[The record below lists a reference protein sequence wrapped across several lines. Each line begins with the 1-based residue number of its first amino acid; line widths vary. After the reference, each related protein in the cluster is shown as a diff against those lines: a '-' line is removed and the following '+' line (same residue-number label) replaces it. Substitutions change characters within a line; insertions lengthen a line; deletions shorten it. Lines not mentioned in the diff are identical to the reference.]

1 MKYKWLWSLL
11 VVAMITIC
19 LFIFLPLNENQ
30 SIPSSLPN
38 ENNLKKKILDTG
50 EVNVNT
56 IFEQIALDEKHVFI
70 PHLSSDNQY
79 GYSLLEWVDNKWEVT
94 YVTSSGEPLLWNIA
108 EGSQSESYFIWNLE
122 TKYNIDYLTFYMIK
136 HRNFRS
142 GWGGEFYEPAIQI
155 ENNVSLG
162 DKPYG
167 IYKVSDEWQR
177 IWKATQIKVEEQEE
191 DLFSFNNEEALHYGV
206 KGYDKENNYVDPYNY
221 YENIS
226 SFNSGAKTEHVSI
239 LDEWD
244 GEQW

>member
-30 SIPSSLPN
+30 STPSSLPN
-38 ENNLKKKILDTG
+38 ENNLKKMILDTG

-94 YVTSSGEPLLWNIA
+94 YVTSSGEPLLWKING
-108 EGSQSESYFIWNLE
+108 GSQSDSYFLWNLE
-122 TKYNIDYLTFYMIK
+122 TKYNLDHLTFYLMK
-136 HRNFRS
+136 DRNFRS

-155 ENNVSLG
+155 EEVVSLG
-162 DKPYG
+162 ENSYG
-167 IYKVSDEWQR
+167 ISKVSDEWKR
-177 IWKATQIKVEEQEE
+177 IWKATQIKVEKQEE
-191 DLFSFNNEEALHYGV
+191 DLLSFNEEGLHYGV
-206 KGYDKENNYVDPYNY
+206 KGYDKDNNYVDSYNF
-221 YENIS
+221 YENSS
-226 SFNSGAKTEHVSI
+226 SFNSGATTEHVSI
-239 LDEWD
+239 LDEWE